1 MALWFIRSRS
11 TSGESRT
18 MLTFT
23 FGWALWKASIRS
35 GKMEAQM
42 DSMVPMVRAPVSS
55 WLSVTAALAQEISR
69 MTAAA
74 WS

>member
-1 MALWFIRSRS
+1 
-11 TSGESRT
+11 

-42 DSMVPMVRAPVSS
+42 DSMVPMVSAPVSS